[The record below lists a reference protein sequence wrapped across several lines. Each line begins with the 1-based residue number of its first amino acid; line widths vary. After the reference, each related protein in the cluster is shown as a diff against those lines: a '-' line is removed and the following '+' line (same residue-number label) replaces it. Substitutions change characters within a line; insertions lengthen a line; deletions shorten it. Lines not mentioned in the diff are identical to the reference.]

1 MSGCPRCLVVHR
13 ERART
18 YSFIRLPA
26 IGPLTFLN
34 IGCLFGPRRGLD
46 LSLTTHPT
54 QVMNMNVLRFC
65 AASLVALSLTVSASA
80 FAHGPSEKIT
90 ILQDQMLKNVPGKKA
105 LMIEVDY
112 KPGQSSIAHRHD
124 GTAMAYVLE
133 GEITS
138 QVKGE
143 KEVTYKAGEFWYEAA
158 GSEHLV
164 SKNASKTKPAKLLVF
179 MVLSPDEEVL
189 VPLKN

>member
-1 MSGCPRCLVVHR
+1 
-13 ERART
+13 
-18 YSFIRLPA
+18 
-26 IGPLTFLN
+26 
-34 IGCLFGPRRGLD
+34 
-46 LSLTTHPT
+46 
-54 QVMNMNVLRFC
+54 MNVLRFC
-65 AASLVALSLTVSASA
+65 AAPFVALTLTVSASA
-80 FAHGPSEKIT
+80 FAHEAGNPSEKVT
-90 ILQDQMLKNVPGKKA
+90 VLQDKMLKNVPGKKA

-112 KPGQSSIAHRHD
+112 KPGQASIAHRHD

-133 GEITS
+133 GAVTS

-143 KEVTYKAGEFWYEAA
+143 KEVTYKAGQYWYEAA

-164 SKNASKTKPAKLLVF
+164 SKNASATQPAKLLVF